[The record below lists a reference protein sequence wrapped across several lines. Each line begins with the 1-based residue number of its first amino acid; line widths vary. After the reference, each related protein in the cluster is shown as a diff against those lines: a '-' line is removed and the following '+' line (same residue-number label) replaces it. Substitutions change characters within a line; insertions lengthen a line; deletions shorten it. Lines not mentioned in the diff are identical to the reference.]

1 MIYAPKNNIL
11 IFLLYLTVPLLG
23 QRWTFEDDFSHI
35 KIFDSVLKKTVDE
48 LVSIEPVKIDQK
60 EYFTNKQH
68 DQIEKLYFRYTLCTK
83 SLIDIVNAYKDF
95 ASQSKY
101 NNETF
106 FLGYCAALT
115 LYKYSAELII
125 HTSSNPILTN
135 KLNEEYPRSNIK
147 SNSLDDIINKMTSPD
162 YLNNLDITK
171 EFFYREITNNNRNNY
186 DGNNQI
192 RNELIT
198 FTTLLSNDY
207 DNYKINVLNKFT
219 LLPLAA
225 AEIMQVNVIENTV
238 STMIESAGGQLKA
251 IQEFIFTLWG
261 DIRMPLI
268 DGIKF
273 SKKQKKKF
281 KDLLKPGDIILTYS
295 SGYLSN
301 IFLPGYFKHV
311 VIYTGYQD
319 YKKNKYLSSV
329 KLRPEQKNLV
339 FNDNNIIESVSEGVI
354 TNNIEKYLNG
364 YADRLLIFRPNLDDI
379 EIMNVMERIHSYLG
393 SSYDFDFDLSNGE
406 KQTCSEL
413 VYRSYNGIGSIDIEL
428 EEIYGTT
435 TLSSEHLLRYFV
447 NDNQSKIILLA
458 VENKSKPGKATFLK
472 KDQAIKY
479 LKNSVYNLLVNK

>member
-1 MIYAPKNNIL
+1 MIYSPKNAVI
-11 IFLLYLTVPLLG
+11 IFLLYISVPLLG

-35 KIFDSVLKKTVDE
+35 KIFDSVLKKTVRE
-48 LVSIEPVKIDQK
+48 LVAIKPVKKDQK

-83 SLIDIVNAYKDF
+83 SLLDIVNAYRDF
-95 ASQSKY
+95 AGQSKY

-125 HTSSNPILTN
+125 HTSSNPILTE

-147 SNSLDDIINKMTSPD
+147 SNSLNDIINKMTSPD
-162 YLNNLDITK
+162 YINNLDITN
-171 EFFYREITNNNRNNY
+171 EFFHREITKNNKKKY
-186 DGNNQI
+186 DSSNQTKK
-192 RNELIT
+192 ELIT
-198 FTTLLSNDY
+198 FTTTLSNEY
-207 DNYKINVLNKFT
+207 DNYKITVLNKFT

-238 STMIESAGGQLKA
+238 NTMIKTAGGQLKA

-273 SKKQKKKF
+273 SKKQTKTF
-281 KDLLKPGDIILTYS
+281 KNLLKPGDIILTYS

-311 VIYTGYQD
+311 LVYTGYQD
-319 YKKNKYLSSV
+319 YNKNKYLSSV
-329 KLRPEQKNLV
+329 KLRPEQEKLV
-339 FNDNNIIESVSEGVI
+339 SNENNIIESVSEGVI
-354 TNNIEKYLNG
+354 TNNIEKYLDG
-364 YADRLLIFRPNLDDI
+364 YADRLLIFRPNLNDN
-379 EIMNVMERIHSYLG
+379 EIAYVMERIHSYLG
-393 SSYDFDFDLSNGE
+393 ISYDFDFDLSNGE

-435 TLSSEHLLRYFV
+435 TLSSEHLLRYFI
-447 NDNQSKIILLA
+447 NDGESKLILLA
-458 VENKSKPGKATFLK
+458 VENESKPGKVTFLK

-479 LKNSVYNLLVNK
+479 LKNSVHELLKNK

>member
-1 MIYAPKNNIL
+1 MIYSPKNTVLIL
-11 IFLLYLTVPLLG
+11 LLYITVPLIG
-23 QRWTFEDDFSHI
+23 QRWTLEDDFSHI
-35 KIFDSVLKKTVDE
+35 KIFDSVLKKTVSE
-48 LVSIEPVKIDQK
+48 LVSIEPVKKDQK

-83 SLIDIVNAYKDF
+83 SLIDIVNAYRDF

-106 FLGYCAALT
+106 FLGYCAALI
-115 LYKYSAELII
+115 LYKYSADLII
-125 HTSSNPILTN
+125 HTSSNPVLAN

-147 SNSLDDIINKMTSPD
+147 SNSLDDIINKMTSPE
-162 YLNNLDITK
+162 YINNLDITN
-171 EFFYREITNNNRNNY
+171 EFFHREISNNNNNY
-186 DGNNQI
+186 DNNNKI
-192 RNELIT
+192 RKELID
-198 FTTLLSNDY
+198 FTTVLSNEY
-207 DNYKINVLNKFT
+207 NNYKITVLNKFT

-238 STMIESAGGQLKA
+238 NTMIETAGGQLKA

-261 DIRMPLI
+261 DIRMPLV

-281 KDLLKPGDIILTYS
+281 KNLLKPGDIILTYS

-311 VIYTGYQD
+311 LVYTGYQD

-329 KLRPEQKNLV
+329 KLRPEQKNLIS
-339 FNDNNIIESVSEGVI
+339 NDNNIIESVSEGVI
-354 TNNIEKYLNG
+354 TNNIEKYLDG
-364 YADRLLIFRPNLDDI
+364 YADRLLIFRPNLDDN
-379 EIMNVMERIHSYLG
+379 EIVYVMERIHSYLG
-393 SSYDFDFDLSNGE
+393 TSYDFDFDLSNGE

-435 TLSSEHLLRYFV
+435 TLSSEHLLRYFI
-447 NDNQSKIILLA
+447 NDGQSELILLA
-458 VENKSKPGKATFLK
+458 VEKENKPGKTTFLK
-472 KDQAIKY
+472 KDQAEEY
-479 LKNSVYNLLVNK
+479 LKSSVYKLLDNK